1 MVNPENIYNGYK
13 VSKVPWGTVSGNA
26 SDAEWGRGRARVP
39 WGSNGSVLLWDTFPR
54 MMPMKLSFKV
64 ALLGTKTYS
73 KIALLGTAPPG
84 HKQESIGHLF
94 CVYQ

>member
-1 MVNPENIYNGYK
+1 MVNPENIHNGYK

-26 SDAEWGRGRARVP
+26 SDAERGRGRARVP
-39 WGSNGSVLLWDTFPR
+39 WGSNGSVLLRDSVPR

-64 ALLGTKTYS
+64 ALLGT
-73 KIALLGTAPPG
+73 APPA